1 MSDPTGVKGG
11 KMPDYTILVPYNFT
25 RQDQKALDFLLN
37 TLAHLPNADITLF
50 HGYTPVP
57 EISSRENPIM
67 EKVRGNLSYLNQ
79 TIKNQQESLEQAKTH
94 LAAKGFAADRINTL
108 FKARK
113 KDVAAEIIDLA
124 KRRAFDMVI
133 LSRNPGKV
141 TRFFSGSVYN
151 KVVQAVRGIAV
162 CVVS

>member
-1 MSDPTGVKGG
+1 
-11 KMPDYTILVPYNFT
+11 
-25 RQDQKALDFLLN
+25 
-37 TLAHLPNADITLF
+37 
-50 HGYTPVP
+50 
-57 EISSRENPIM
+57 
-67 EKVRGNLSYLNQ
+67 
-79 TIKNQQESLEQAKTH
+79 